1 MLVRR
6 WDDATSGLG
15 DLASPDARRAGVNAL
30 WCAAD
35 HGTNLLDVWV
45 PPTVGAHVGV
55 TQALAERGLLAAK
68 IAN

>member
-6 WDDATSGLG
+6 WDDATSWLG
-15 DLASPDARRAGVNAL
+15 DLASPNARSAGVNAL
-30 WCAAD
+30 WCAAN